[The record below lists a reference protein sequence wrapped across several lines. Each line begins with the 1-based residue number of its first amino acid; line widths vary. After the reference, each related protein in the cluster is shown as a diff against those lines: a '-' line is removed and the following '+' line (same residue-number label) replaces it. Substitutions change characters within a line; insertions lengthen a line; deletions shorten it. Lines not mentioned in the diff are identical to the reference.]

1 MGVKSDGSYGV
12 DAGLFYSFPVLVDA
26 AAAGDGV
33 GGGRGA
39 YSIVRGLELDAD
51 VCTHIAQTTRRL
63 RAELDKALA
72 IDDEMPAVAFD
83 DPKFDDAVFASS
95 AAAESDTSRI
105 AA

>member
-12 DAGLFYSFPVLVDA
+12 DGGLFYSFPVRVDA

-39 YSIVRGLELDAD
+39 YSVVGGLELDAD

-72 IDDEMPAVAFD
+72 IDDQMPPAD
-83 DPKFDDAVFASS
+83 DAKFDDAVAASS
-95 AAAESDTSRI
+95 TAAESDTGRT
-105 AA
+105 AV